1 MRRSYSNYEVEN
13 KLLKLLGHIM
23 MMNKHMTRKRESK
36 SSRALGGSNGKR
48 EKGGHG

>member
-1 MRRSYSNYEVEN
+1 M
-13 KLLKLLGHIM
+13 M
-23 MMNKHMTRKRESK
+23 MMNKYMTRKRGRKERESK